1 MIVFSFPLI
10 TFHRLT
16 NRGQVGDR
24 DYWRKGDA
32 SVLLFPPGATP
43 EWLPSRYSGELGVS
57 LILLGFDCTKI

>member
-43 EWLPSRYSGELGVS
+43 EWLPSRYSGAFGCFADFA
-57 LILLGFDCTKI
+57 GF